1 MSGQVIRHAC
11 RPWEASRQRS
21 HVATAEQRRRFGQAL
36 QRAREECGLSQRGL
50 ADALG
55 VSQASVSQWLL
66 GQTAPRPERVAALER
81 VLRMERNSLAQ
92 LLGQVPYNDRSA
104 PPSMSVTEAA
114 EADPRLGIRER
125 RILAAVYRELVHQRE
140 LDQAGS
146 GSAADGGAASRA

>member
-1 MSGQVIRHAC
+1 M
-11 RPWEASRQRS
+11 
-21 HVATAEQRRRFGQAL
+21 ATAEQRRRFGQAL

-81 VLRMERNSLAQ
+81 VLRMEPSFLAR
-92 LLGQVPYNDRSA
+92 LLGQVADDRAA
-104 PPSMSVTEAA
+104 PASVSVTEAA
-114 EADPRLGIRER
+114 EADPRLGSRER

-146 GSAADGGAASRA
+146 GLPADGGAASRA

>member
-1 MSGQVIRHAC
+1 
-11 RPWEASRQRS
+11 
-21 HVATAEQRRRFGQAL
+21 VATAEQRRRFGQAL

-81 VLRMERNSLAQ
+81 VLRMEPSSLAR
-92 LLGQVPYNDRSA
+92 LLGQVPYDDRAA
-104 PPSMSVTEAA
+104 PSVSVTEAA
-114 EADPRLGIRER
+114 EADPRLGTRER

-146 GSAADGGAASRA
+146 GLPADGGAASRA

>member
-1 MSGQVIRHAC
+1 MLVAPGRH
-11 RPWEASRQRS
+11 RDRGRN
-21 HVATAEQRRRFGQAL
+21 VTTAEQRRRFGQAL

-81 VLRMERNSLAQ
+81 VLRMEPSFLAR
-92 LLGQVPYNDRSA
+92 LLGQVADDDRAA
-104 PPSMSVTEAA
+104 PASVSVTEAA
-114 EADPRLGIRER
+114 EADSRLGSRER

-140 LDQAGS
+140 LDQPGT
-146 GSAADGGAASRA
+146 GVPADGGPASRS

>member
-1 MSGQVIRHAC
+1 
-11 RPWEASRQRS
+11 
-21 HVATAEQRRRFGQAL
+21 VATAEQRRRFGQAL

-66 GQTAPRPERVAALER
+66 GQTAPRPERVASLEGI
-81 VLRMERNSLAQ
+81 LRMEPNSLAQ
-92 LLGQVPYNDRSA
+92 LLGQVPYDDRAAS
-104 PPSMSVTEAA
+104 PWVSVTEAA
-114 EADPRLGIRER
+114 EADPRLGVRER

-146 GSAADGGAASRA
+146 GSIADGGAASRA

>member
-1 MSGQVIRHAC
+1 M
-11 RPWEASRQRS
+11 
-21 HVATAEQRRRFGQAL
+21 
-36 QRAREECGLSQRGL
+36 SQRGL

-81 VLRMERNSLAQ
+81 VLRMEPSFLAR
-92 LLGQVPYNDRSA
+92 LLGQVADDRAA
-104 PPSMSVTEAA
+104 PASVSVTEAA
-114 EADPRLGIRER
+114 EADPRLGSRER

-146 GSAADGGAASRA
+146 GPAANGGAASRA

>member
-1 MSGQVIRHAC
+1 MLIGHRGI
-11 RPWEASRQRS
+11 EAEE

-81 VLRMERNSLAQ
+81 VLRMEPSSLAR
-92 LLGQVPYNDRSA
+92 LLGQVPYDNRAA
-104 PPSMSVTEAA
+104 PSVSVTEAA

-146 GSAADGGAASRA
+146 GLPADGGAASRR

>member
-1 MSGQVIRHAC
+1 
-11 RPWEASRQRS
+11 
-21 HVATAEQRRRFGQAL
+21 VATAEQRRRFGQAL
-36 QRAREECGLSQRGL
+36 QRARQECGLSQHGL

-81 VLRMERNSLAQ
+81 ALRMEPNSLAR
-92 LLGQVPYNDRSA
+92 LLGQVPYDDRVA
-104 PPSMSVTEAA
+104 PPSVGVTEAA
-114 EADPRLGIRER
+114 EADPRLGARER

-146 GSAADGGAASRA
+146 GSAPDEGAASRA

>member
-1 MSGQVIRHAC
+1 M
-11 RPWEASRQRS
+11 
-21 HVATAEQRRRFGQAL
+21 ATAEQRRRFGQAL

-81 VLRMERNSLAQ
+81 VLRMEPSFLAR
-92 LLGQVPYNDRSA
+92 LLGQVSDDDRAA
-104 PPSMSVTEAA
+104 PSVSVTEAA
-114 EADPRLGIRER
+114 EADPRLGVRER

-140 LDQAGS
+140 LDQADS
-146 GSAADGGAASRA
+146 GPAADGGAVSGHWSR

>member
-1 MSGQVIRHAC
+1 
-11 RPWEASRQRS
+11 
-21 HVATAEQRRRFGQAL
+21 VATAEQRRRFGQAL

-55 VSQASVSQWLL
+55 VSQASVSQWLM

-81 VLRMERNSLAQ
+81 VLRMEPSSLAR
-92 LLGQVPYNDRSA
+92 LLGQVSDDDRAA
-104 PPSMSVTEAA
+104 PSVSVTQAA
-114 EADPRLGIRER
+114 EADPRLGSRER

-146 GSAADGGAASRA
+146 GPAADGGAASRT

>member
-1 MSGQVIRHAC
+1 MLVGPWRH
-11 RPWEASRQRS
+11 RGRGRN
-21 HVATAEQRRRFGQAL
+21 VATAEQRRRFGQAL
-36 QRAREECGLSQRGL
+36 QRAREECRLSQRGL

-81 VLRMERNSLAQ
+81 VLRMEPDSLAQ
-92 LLGQVPYNDRSA
+92 LLGQVPYDDRAA
-104 PPSMSVTEAA
+104 PSSVSVTDAA
-114 EADPRLGIRER
+114 EADPRLGTRER

-146 GSAADGGAASRA
+146 EAAPDVRAASRA

>member
-1 MSGQVIRHAC
+1 M
-11 RPWEASRQRS
+11 
-21 HVATAEQRRRFGQAL
+21 ATAEQRRRFGQAL

-66 GQTAPRPERVAALER
+66 GQTAPRPERVAALEGI
-81 VLRMERNSLAQ
+81 LRMEPSSLAR
-92 LLGQVPYNDRSA
+92 LLGQVSDDDRAA
-104 PPSMSVTEAA
+104 PSVSVTEAA
-114 EADPRLGIRER
+114 EADPRLGTRER

-146 GSAADGGAASRA
+146 GLPADGGAASRA

>member
-1 MSGQVIRHAC
+1 M
-11 RPWEASRQRS
+11 
-21 HVATAEQRRRFGQAL
+21 ATAEQRRRFGQAL
-36 QRAREECGLSQRGL
+36 QRAREECRLSQRGL

-81 VLRMERNSLAQ
+81 VLRMEPDSLAQ
-92 LLGQVPYNDRSA
+92 LLGQVSYDDRAA
-104 PPSMSVTEAA
+104 PSSVSVTDAA
-114 EADPRLGIRER
+114 EADPRLGTRER

-146 GSAADGGAASRA
+146 EAAPDGRAASRA

>member
-1 MSGQVIRHAC
+1 MLVGHRGI
-11 RPWEASRQRS
+11 EAEV
-21 HVATAEQRRRFGQAL
+21 HVATAEQRRRFGRAL
-36 QRAREECGLSQRGL
+36 QRAREDCGLSQRGL

-81 VLRMERNSLAQ
+81 VLRMEPSSLAR
-92 LLGQVPYNDRSA
+92 LLGQVPYDDRA
-104 PPSMSVTEAA
+104 TPPSVSVTEAA
-114 EADPRLGIRER
+114 EADPRLGTRER

-146 GSAADGGAASRA
+146 GLPADGEAASRA

>member
-1 MSGQVIRHAC
+1 
-11 RPWEASRQRS
+11 
-21 HVATAEQRRRFGQAL
+21 VATAEQRRRFGQAL

-81 VLRMERNSLAQ
+81 VLRMEPSSLAR
-92 LLGQVPYNDRSA
+92 LLGQVPYDDRAA
-104 PPSMSVTEAA
+104 PSVSVTEAA
-114 EADPRLGIRER
+114 EADPRLGTRER

-146 GSAADGGAASRA
+146 GLPADGGAASRV